1 MQKLSA
7 LNILHLKQ
15 NCRDLQGFK
24 QRIPALLYMMD
35 FGSLE
40 LWKNNKSLNIMDQQN
55 WIKKEEEKEKEEVKI
70 KLTKYGFFL
79 DLFAFA
85 SFSSVIGIVISLLI
99 IFGGLAKIV
108 VINTGMFETSYYDDE
123 LVICM
128 LMPNIIFNI
137 IYLVMWTLLKMKTNH
152 RNINGIQ
159 RITEVYCYCTAFL
172 EIKGMIVMILF
183 GVMILISSSDLL
195 VGIGMIIVAPFGLF
209 FAFMKIHGI
218 MVKESKWIGIYLGSR
233 YPLFIICLVSLIIIT
248 MSHYHYHVSMSYNL
262 DFVSVSLLIGS
273 MVLPY
278 LIIDMCL
285 TIILHSI
292 IADKEKG

>member
-1 MQKLSA
+1 
-7 LNILHLKQ
+7 
-15 NCRDLQGFK
+15 
-24 QRIPALLYMMD
+24 MMD
-35 FGSLE
+35 SRTLE
-40 LWKNNKSLNIMDQQN
+40 LWKNTKSLNIMDQQN
-55 WIKKEEEKEKEEVKI
+55 WIKEEEEEEEEVKI

-79 DLFAFA
+79 DLFAFS
-85 SFSSVIGIVISLLI
+85 SFSSVIGIVISVLI
-99 IFGGLAKIV
+99 IFGGLAMII
-108 VINTGMFETSYYDDE
+108 VINTGMFKTYYYDDE

-137 IYLVMWTLLKMKTNH
+137 IYLVIWTLLKMKTND

-159 RITEVYCYCTAFL
+159 RITEVYSYVTAFL
-172 EIKGMIVMILF
+172 EIKGMIVMILS
-183 GVMILISSSDLL
+183 GVMIIISSLGGLL
-195 VGIGMIIVAPFGLF
+195 IGIGIIIIAPFGLF

-218 MVKESKWIGIYLGSR
+218 MVKESKWIGIYLASR
-233 YPLFIICLVSLIIIT
+233 YSLFIICLVSLIIIS
-248 MSHYHYHVSMSYNL
+248 MSHYHYHVSMSLNS

-278 LIIDMCL
+278 LVIDMCL